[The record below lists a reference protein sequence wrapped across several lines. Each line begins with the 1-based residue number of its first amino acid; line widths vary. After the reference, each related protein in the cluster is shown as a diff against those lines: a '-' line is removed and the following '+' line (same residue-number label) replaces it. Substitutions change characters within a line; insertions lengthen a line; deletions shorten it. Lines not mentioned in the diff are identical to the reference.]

1 MIAAYS
7 SIFEQTQVQQGDFV
21 KYQETLGNQLKAVGA
36 EFDNL
41 TRDIGMILI
50 PVITEAMPY
59 IREMGLELGARLKAA
74 IESVDW
80 KSLTT
85 TIVNLAGFFV
95 QNAENIVKLITAI
108 FLLNTAFKLMTVA
121 SGLVTVALKLQEWWT
136 AKVATGTTLATIATN
151 LLSQAMRLIPF
162 VAILTGLYLT
172 VDSFNRTKT
181 AIENTAPALSDFEK
195 NSIAAADTASRFSPY
210 LSVFKMIA
218 IEVLKATG
226 VVDKFNKKIEYKGPA
241 SISPAEIEARLLGR
255 NGGIT
260 APTMPDFSSLL
271 REAENAS
278 AAASAASVASDSGP
292 TGIHAWLANYQKEA
306 DLAAKRVELIGKG
319 LSEAVTDSILS
330 ASDPLGAANDA
341 LFLIATGGLANINML
356 TDAFNRSAA
365 GQAFAAEQARKIAE
379 EAQRVAEEAAA
390 REQALLDKR
399 MNAFESFN
407 NSVKSLFGQIKN
419 SILSSFDLPTLG
431 NSVNSITR
439 NIGKLLEKTKSFA
452 SNISQLSGMGLNSAL
467 LQQVIQAG
475 PLAGS
480 ALASALVGG
489 GGGFIGQLNQA
500 YGEFGDLASGIAATG
515 TRSAFDNPSVVNTY
529 NIEVNGGVGSGPTI
543 GKAIVDA
550 IKSYERTSGAV
561 WQGA

>member
-1 MIAAYS
+1 
-7 SIFEQTQVQQGDFV
+7 
-21 KYQETLGNQLKAVGA
+21 
-36 EFDNL
+36 
-41 TRDIGMILI
+41 
-50 PVITEAMPY
+50 MPY
-59 IREMGLELGARLKAA
+59 IRQMGIELGAKLKAA

-80 KSLTT
+80 KSLTA

-95 QNAENIVKLITAI
+95 QNAENIAKLITAI

-121 SGLVTVALKLQEWWT
+121 SGLATVAIKLQDWFT
-136 AKVATGTTLATIATN
+136 AKLTTGMTLATVATT
-151 LLSQAMRLIPF
+151 LLSAAMRLIPF
-162 VAILTGLYLT
+162 VAIAGGLALIVNGIMNIGNEAGKSEHNVRILNGQITTGGEAAWESANKYEKIGGAFKLIET
-172 VDSFNRTKT
+172 T
-181 AIENTAPALSDFEK
+181 AKDAKDAVNNFSASQISASYDRAEEIRFKNMAEASKAAVTAL
-195 NSIAAADTASRFSPY
+195 
-210 LSVFKMIA
+210 
-218 IEVLKATG
+218 
-226 VVDKFNKKIEYKGPA
+226 
-241 SISPAEIEARLLGR
+241 
-255 NGGIT
+255 
-260 APTMPDFSSLL
+260 APEMPDFASLL
-271 REAENAS
+271 SAAENAS

-515 TRSAFDNPSVVNTY
+515 TRSAFDNAQVVNTY
-529 NIEVNGGVGSGPTI
+529 NIEVNGGVGSGPGI